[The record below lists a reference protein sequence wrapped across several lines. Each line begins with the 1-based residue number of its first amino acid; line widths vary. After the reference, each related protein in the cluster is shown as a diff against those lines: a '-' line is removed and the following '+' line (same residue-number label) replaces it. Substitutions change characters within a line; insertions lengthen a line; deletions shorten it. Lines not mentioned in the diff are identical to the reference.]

1 MRVMGRG
8 YQSLCR
14 DMFSC
19 LYEQASDVWV
29 VIEDACEHVFVPIQ
43 FIVTVIH
50 TTWRSEYVRAALQTF
65 NLTYLSPITHF
76 RRRAIPWGRDD

>member
-29 VIEDACEHVFVPIQ
+29 VIEDACERVFVPIQ

-65 NLTYLSPITHF
+65 NLTYLRSRTSDLGS
-76 RRRAIPWGRDD
+76 R